1 MDGSP
6 ALSRMIT
13 DRRSEAEALA
23 EFDGL
28 PAVWPRPGARHQ
40 CGHDAAI
47 VIFLRWAARQPR
59 SFTDADVP
67 WIAGGAA
74 KAAHAT
80 ARDNG
85 YLEAVTYSRHPVSGL
100 LVDHW
105 QISARGRAVV
115 ERAAAF
121 ERDGRVF

>member
-28 PAVWPRPGARHQ
+28 PAAWPRAGARHQ
-40 CGHDAAI
+40 CGHDASI

-67 WIAGGAA
+67 WIADGAA
-74 KAAHAT
+74 KIACAL
-80 ARDNG
+80 ARDNA
-85 YLEAVTYSRHPVSGL
+85 YIEPVSYSRHPVSGL

-105 QISARGRAVV
+105 RLSARGRAVV
-115 ERAAAF
+115 ARADEYER
-121 ERDGRVF
+121 EGRVF